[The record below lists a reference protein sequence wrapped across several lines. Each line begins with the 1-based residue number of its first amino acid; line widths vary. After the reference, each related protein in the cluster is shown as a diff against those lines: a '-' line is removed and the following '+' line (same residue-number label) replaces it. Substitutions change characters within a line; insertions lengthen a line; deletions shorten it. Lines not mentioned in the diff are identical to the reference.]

1 MARSPRA
8 KATPAPGSTSETPE
22 PTVKPEPTVTPAT
35 PAPEPPPKVGAAGP
49 ESRPESRSEFD
60 DQFEKFRTHGEEAA
74 EMAADQLDL
83 ARELIIEQVK
93 ARPLATAAAAVGVG
107 VFLGLL
113 LAGPRR

>member
-8 KATPAPGSTSETPE
+8 KATSAQASTSEAAE
-22 PTVKPEPTVTPAT
+22 PVVTPAT
-35 PAPEPPPKVGAAGP
+35 PAPESSP
-49 ESRPESRSEFD
+49 RSEID
-60 DQFEKFRTHGEEAA
+60 DQFEKFRTHGVEAA
-74 EMAADQLDL
+74 EIAADQLDI

-93 ARPLATAAAAVGVG
+93 ARPLASAAAAVGVG

>member
-8 KATPAPGSTSETPE
+8 KATPAPSSTTETVE
-22 PTVKPEPTVTPAT
+22 PHVTPAT
-35 PAPEPPPKVGAAGP
+35 PAPDASPRLDAGRSDP
-49 ESRPESRSEFD
+49 RPDPRSGID
-60 DQFEKFRTHGEEAA
+60 DQFEKFRTHGAEAA
-74 EMAADQLDL
+74 DLAADQLDL
-83 ARELIIEQVK
+83 ARELIVEQVK

>member
-8 KATPAPGSTSETPE
+8 KATPAPGSTSET
-22 PTVKPEPTVTPAT
+22 VEPTVTPAT
-35 PAPEPPPKVGAAGP
+35 PAPEPQAKAGAAASEP
-49 ESRPESRSEFD
+49 RSEFD

-74 EMAADQLDL
+74 EMAADQLEL

-93 ARPLATAAAAVGVG
+93 ARPLAAAAAAVGVG

>member
-8 KATPAPGSTSETPE
+8 KATSAPGSTSETPE
-22 PTVKPEPTVTPAT
+22 PKVTPAT
-35 PAPEPPPKVGAAGP
+35 PAPEPPPRAGP
-49 ESRPESRSEFD
+49 AGPDPRSEFD

-74 EMAADQLDL
+74 EMAADQLEL

>member
-8 KATPAPGSTSETPE
+8 KATPAPGSTSETAG
-22 PTVKPEPTVTPAT
+22 PTVTPAT
-35 PAPEPPPKVGAAGP
+35 PAQEPPPRAGAAGQDP
-49 ESRPESRSEFD
+49 RSDID
-60 DQFEKFRTHGEEAA
+60 DQFEKFRTHGAEAA

-83 ARELIIEQVK
+83 ARELIVEQVK
-93 ARPLATAAAAVGVG
+93 ARPLATAAAAVGIG

>member
-8 KATPAPGSTSETPE
+8 KATSAPGSTSETPE

-35 PAPEPPPKVGAAGP
+35 PAPEPPPRAGAAGP
-49 ESRPESRSEFD
+49 DTRSEFD

-74 EMAADQLDL
+74 EMAADQLEL